1 MEDNTEIATLFAKK
15 IKEKI
20 DIALDYTYGFNVTD
34 NEKFEVIKQLSS
46 LVSELLDK
54 EGIKNKLIELADT
67 STVNGEDNEI
77 KIDTFDLIRNIL
89 IHFPIFETW
98 DEICISKKLL
108 KWNTDKSGQ
117 IIKYFEKN
125 CNKTFKYRIFL
136 NENDEWVERH
146 TITVTIPE
154 LNENNTIYLKDI
166 LSLDNS
172 IWTFGIIDYYL
183 KDLGLNIQP
192 YIFTASL

>member
-1 MEDNTEIATLFAKK
+1 MEDNTEIATLFAEK

-20 DIALDYTYGFNVTD
+20 DIALDYTYRFNVTD
-34 NEKFEVIKQLSS
+34 NEKFEVIKQLAS

-54 EGIKNKLIELADT
+54 EGIKNKLIELANT

-154 LNENNTIYLKDI
+154 LNDNNTIYLKDI
-166 LSLDNS
+166 LSLDNA